1 MSFSPS
7 FFFFFSFC
15 SVPFEPNIHLYKTQ
29 QQQKKPNPFWIHLSN
44 KKELMPVFS
53 KAQIIYKQKLLYPL

>member
-7 FFFFFSFC
+7 FFFFFSF
-15 SVPFEPNIHLYKTQ
+15 VPFEPNIHLYKTQ
-29 QQQKKPNPFWIHLSN
+29 QQQKKQKQILFGSIFPT

>member
-7 FFFFFSFC
+7 FFFFFLFLLSL
-15 SVPFEPNIHLYKTQ
+15 IYIYI
-29 QQQKKPNPFWIHLSN
+29 KPNKKTKQKPNRFWIYLSN

-53 KAQIIYKQKLLYPL
+53 KAQIIYKQNLLYPL